1 MAEVVKM
8 PKMSDT
14 MTEGVLAK
22 WHKKVG
28 DKVKSGDVLAEIE
41 TDKATMDFESYQDG
55 TLLYIGVEEGKA
67 VPIDAVIGV
76 IGKEGEDYKAALDA
90 EGGSPAP
97 AEKKEE
103 AAPVADK
110 APAATPAPAPKVDT
124 SKIPATVI
132 RMPALSDTMTEGVIN
147 KWNFKVGDKVK
158 SDDSLADVETDKAT
172 MEVVGYEAGT
182 LLYIGP
188 KEGEAAPVNGIIAIV
203 GKEGTDITPLLAD
216 DGGISSGGD
225 AKPAETTEAA
235 AEGGGSEAPRGVAEE
250 PAQSTST
257 DDSRVKASPLAR
269 KIAKDKGIN
278 LNDVK
283 GTAEGGRIIKKDV
296 EGFTPSTKEIEQK
309 HAAEAQAPAAGAPA
323 KAEKAVVIPQYIGEE
338 KYTEKPVS
346 QMRKVIAKRLSES
359 LFTAPHFYV
368 TMSID
373 MDQAVA
379 ARAKMNE
386 FSPVKIS
393 FNDLVLKACA
403 VALKQHPNVN
413 SSWLGDKI
421 RYNEHVNIGVAI
433 AIEDGLLVPVV
444 RFADGKSLSQISA
457 EVKDFA
463 QRAKAKKLQPSDWEG
478 STFTVSN
485 LGMFGVDEFTAII
498 NPPDACILAVSGIQ
512 QVPVVKNG
520 TVVPGNVMKV
530 TLSCDHRVVDGA
542 TGAAFLQTLK
552 SLLEEPVRLLV

>member
-67 VPIDAVIGV
+67 VPVDAVIGV
-76 IGKEGEDYKAALDA
+76 IGKEGEDYKSALD
-90 EGGSPAP
+90 G
-97 AEKKEE
+97 
-103 AAPVADK
+103 AA
-110 APAATPAPAPKVDT
+110 PAPAPAAEEKKEAAPAPVEDKKPAPTAAPKIDT

-172 MEVVGYEAGT
+172 MEVVGYETGT

-216 DGGISSGGD
+216 DDGAGTRGGSSEP
-225 AKPAETTEAA
+225 AAEAAPAETTTTTPTTTT
-235 AEGGGSEAPRGVAEE
+235 SEPTA
-250 PAQSTST
+250 S

-283 GTAEGGRIIKKDV
+283 GSAEGGRIIKKDV
-296 EGFTPSTKEIEQK
+296 EEYTPAAKAAAPATAPTSAP
-309 HAAEAQAPAAGAPA
+309 AAEAP
-323 KAEKAVVIPQYIGEE
+323 KAEKTAPVIAQYVGQE
-338 KYTEKPVS
+338 KFTEKPVT

-386 FSPVKIS
+386 FAPVKIS

-421 RYNEHVNIGVAI
+421 RYNEHVNIGVAV
-433 AIEDGLLVPVV
+433 AVEDGLLVPVV

-457 EVKDFA
+457 EVKDYA

-478 STFTVSN
+478 STFTISN
-485 LGMFGVDEFTAII
+485 LGMFGVEEFTAII

-520 TVVPGNVMKV
+520 AVVPGNVMKV

-552 SLLEEPVRLLV
+552 ALLEEPVRLLV

>member
-14 MTEGVLAK
+14 MTDGVLAK

-28 DKVKSGDVLAEIE
+28 DKVKPGDVLAEIE
-41 TDKATMDFESYQDG
+41 TDKATMDFESYQEG
-55 TLLYIGVEEGKA
+55 TLLYIGIKEGEGAPVDSVIA
-67 VPIDAVIGV
+67 VVGA
-76 IGKEGEDYKAALDA
+76 EGEDYKTALAGSA
-90 EGGSPAP
+90 EAKPA
-97 AEKKEE
+97 E
-103 AAPVADK
+103 AAPAPVEDK
-110 APAATPAPAPKVDT
+110 KPAATPAPAAPKVDL

-172 MEVVGYEAGT
+172 MEVVGYEDGT

-203 GKEGTDITPLLAD
+203 GKEGTDITPLLQDTGA
-216 DGGISSGGD
+216 
-225 AKPAETTEAA
+225 APAATTEAA
-235 AEGGGSEAPRGVAEE
+235 PAVAEAAPSAPVAE
-250 PAQSTST
+250 AAPSSA

-278 LNDVK
+278 LNDLK
-283 GTAEGGRIIKKDV
+283 GSAEGGRIVKKDI
-296 EGFTPSTKEIEQK
+296 EGYTPSAKP
-309 HAAEAQAPAAGAPA
+309 ASAPAVSTEAAAPA
-323 KAEKAVVIPQYIGEE
+323 KAAAPVVIPQYVGQE
-338 KYTEKPVS
+338 KFTEKPVS

-359 LFTAPHFYV
+359 LFTAPHFYI

-373 MDQAVA
+373 MDQAIA
-379 ARAKMNE
+379 ARGKINE
-386 FSPVKIS
+386 VAPVKIS
-393 FNDLVLKACA
+393 FNDFVLKACA
-403 VALKQHPNVN
+403 VALKQHPNIN

-421 RYNEHVNIGVAI
+421 RYNEHINIGVAV
-433 AIEDGLLVPVV
+433 AVEDGLLVPVV
-444 RFADGKSLSQISA
+444 RFADGKSLSQISV

-463 QRAKAKKLQPSDWEG
+463 QRAKAKKLQPADWEG
-478 STFTVSN
+478 STFTISN

-520 TVVPGNVMKV
+520 AVVPGNVMKV

-542 TGAAFLQTLK
+542 TGSAFLLTLK